1 MAEYLEKLL
10 FVLMGMVNLQV
21 LLMQLFTLC
30 SINMQ
35 TFLLIGLQYFVRHI
49 CLIFVSIQ
57 LKKNCSH
64 KCVVYVYIYICI
76 YFFGVKINFFKQF
89 PAGLS

>member
-30 SINMQ
+30 SINKL
-35 TFLLIGLQYFVRHI
+35 TFLLIGLQYFARHI
-49 CLIFVSIQ
+49 LLIFLSIQ
-57 LKKNCSH
+57 HIKFVLTS
-64 KCVVYVYIYICI
+64 
-76 YFFGVKINFFKQF
+76 
-89 PAGLS
+89 A